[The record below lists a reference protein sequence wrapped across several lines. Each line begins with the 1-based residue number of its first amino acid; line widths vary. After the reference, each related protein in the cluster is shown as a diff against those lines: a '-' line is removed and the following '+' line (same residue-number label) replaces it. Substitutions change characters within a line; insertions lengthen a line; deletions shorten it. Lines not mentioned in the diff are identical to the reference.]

1 MRNSPS
7 FHITMMMAQLLE
19 VNFLNFLNFLNFFD
33 FLNFPR
39 LPYFFIICLTTNHK
53 CMTMVTT
60 MP

>member
-1 MRNSPS
+1 MRNSSS

-19 VNFLNFLNFLNFFD
+19 VNFLNFFD

>member
-1 MRNSPS
+1 
-7 FHITMMMAQLLE
+7 MMMAQLLE
-19 VNFLNFLNFLNFFD
+19 VNFLNFFDFLNFLNFLNFFD

>member
-19 VNFLNFLNFLNFFD
+19 VNFLNILNFFD

>member
-19 VNFLNFLNFLNFFD
+19 VNFLNFLNFFD